1 DLTAALVEQ
10 FSSDSP
16 GNSQPDHKDSTLT
29 ASQTN
34 QHTDFNTITSQCNQH
49 TDITVTTITSQ
60 PTQHTDFNT
69 TASQPT
75 QHTDFHM
82 LGCDI
87 DNILIQRAT
96 ENHRHTDHL
105 TFQTLD
111 YMDTEQ
117 RQESLGSY
125 LQRFSRTKFDVTF
138 CFSVTMWI
146 HLQNGDSGLRDFLRS
161 VSSNTWFLLL
171 EPQPWKCYR
180 SAARRLRK
188 LGRAEFPQL
197 QELQI
202 RSNVE
207 TEIDR
212 CLTQDCA
219 MRRAGGFGETQWGRK
234 LVLYYS
240 GEGELL

>member
-1 DLTAALVEQ
+1 MAADPEFQPGAAPFGNFINYYSFNPPENRLKLLPKEFYTIIRRNCKDKPLIGLDIGCNTGVGLVCRLLAY
-10 FSSDSP
+10 FS
-16 GNSQPDHKDSTLT
+16 T
-29 ASQTN
+29 
-34 QHTDFNTITSQCNQH
+34 
-49 TDITVTTITSQ
+49 TV
-60 PTQHTDFNT
+60 
-69 TASQPT
+69 SQPT

-161 VSSNTWFLLL
+161 VSSNTWNF
-171 EPQPWKCYR
+171 
-180 SAARRLRK
+180 
-188 LGRAEFPQL
+188 
-197 QELQI
+197 
-202 RSNVE
+202 
-207 TEIDR
+207 T
-212 CLTQDCA
+212 
-219 MRRAGGFGETQWGRK
+219 
-234 LVLYYS
+234 LV
-240 GEGELL
+240 